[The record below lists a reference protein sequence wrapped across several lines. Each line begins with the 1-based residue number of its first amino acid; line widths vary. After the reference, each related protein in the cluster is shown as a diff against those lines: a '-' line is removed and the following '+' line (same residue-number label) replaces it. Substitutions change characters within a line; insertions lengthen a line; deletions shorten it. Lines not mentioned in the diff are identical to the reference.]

1 MASKTS
7 TRASR
12 RVELLSI
19 TQCNV
24 ATPLHL
30 SALGR
35 YGGLSDGGSE
45 GLNGAGGGIDRLQ
58 DAELVDSNSAR
69 CQRADLEN
77 IFISTNMLL
86 GVNPYQ
92 ARGTQTHAQLLAA
105 HDRLSIAREYD
116 MRGFLRFQF
125 IAALVQTAINKF
137 ILSERASSSSRGR
150 SAAAA
155 GGGTTTPKKR
165 EKPQTVR
172 ARTVAFSV
180 HSHAFVGRGSLR
192 RQSGLLR

>member
-1 MASKTS
+1 
-7 TRASR
+7 
-12 RVELLSI
+12 V
-19 TQCNV
+19 
-24 ATPLHL
+24 
-30 SALGR
+30 
-35 YGGLSDGGSE
+35 
-45 GLNGAGGGIDRLQ
+45 
-58 DAELVDSNSAR
+58 VDTNSAR

-92 ARGTQTHAQLLAA
+92 ARGTQTHAQLLAV

-137 ILSERASSSSRGR
+137 ILSERKSRGSRGR

-155 GGGTTTPKKR
+155 DGGTTTTPKKR
-165 EKPQTVR
+165 EKPQTVCMGL
-172 ARTVAFSV
+172 TTFNV
-180 HSHAFVGRGSLR
+180 HSHTSFRGSWRAAEGSSVNEQTRGTASSVLNQAR
-192 RQSGLLR
+192 CSIGLSQPGSQQRVLL